1 MNIKYHLGIF
11 LFFYK
16 ILLKSHFSTNPQAQ
30 MDFAGSQT
38 DLKVVPGSAFGLID
52 PLGPFDIFIDSHIQ
66 EGELSQTHN
75 QTKPENSL

>member
-16 ILLKSHFSTNPQAQ
+16 VLLKSHFSTNPQAQ
-30 MDFAGSQT
+30 MDFPGSQT
-38 DLKVVPGSAFGLID
+38 DLKVVPGSVLD
-52 PLGPFDIFIDSHIQ
+52 LLTLGPFDIFIDSHIQ